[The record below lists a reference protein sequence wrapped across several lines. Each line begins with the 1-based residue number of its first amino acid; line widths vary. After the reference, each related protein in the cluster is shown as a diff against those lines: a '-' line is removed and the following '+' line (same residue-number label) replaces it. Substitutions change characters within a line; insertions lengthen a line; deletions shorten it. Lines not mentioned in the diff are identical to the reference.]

1 LVGLSDSTRANGL
14 NCKVGLASVDNLD
27 AERFRNASKEY
38 AKSFVNIED
47 AGYGDAVA
55 GDVTVD
61 VVGNCGN
68 VAGVAGVAGA
78 DSVADDADFENY
90 VVDFDDNCGR
100 LVYYDDFDSSFDID
114 VPVDNYSLLAYDGL
128 EQVLWWS
135 FQGAGTLG
143 EPESWNGSLAD
154 SSHG

>member
-1 LVGLSDSTRANGL
+1 MSDSTRANGL
-14 NCKVGLASVDNLD
+14 NCKVGLAFVDNWD

-47 AGYGDAVA
+47 VGYGDVVA

-68 VAGVAGVAGA
+68 VAGVADA

-90 VVDFDDNCGR
+90 VVGFDDNCGR
-100 LVYYDDFDSSFDID
+100 LVYYGDFDSSFDID

-143 EPESWNGSLAD
+143 EPESWNDSLVD